1 MAGEAKS
8 GGNHPTRR
16 GGSSTR
22 SAGNRRSYGSYGFG
36 SYGSGNQ
43 SSAHGSGNQST
54 NRRPY
59 GTGNQST
66 RKSASHRGVK
76 NGKHVVGGHHSTRAS
91 SPRKASGAHVPTHA
105 KRPSAS
111 VARSGSHSRPSG
123 SSRRSRGSG
132 DFLMAV
138 SGFLR
143 KLKELIVSGCRSIA
157 RGFRRLRPQVR
168 LALVGIIA
176 VIVLVLCFR
185 AFACHDTSVAPGQ
198 PVTIVVAEGSSTKT
212 IAAQLEEAGVIDNGR
227 TFTNYVKNHGQA
239 NALKPGTYS
248 FVTGMDESEVAAL
261 LVAGPAS
268 EGNLVIPE
276 GMTLKETAEVVHGAC
291 PQISV
296 DEFVQLAKTGA
307 PRYAA
312 DYPFLANAYNDSLEG
327 YLFPKTYEVA
337 EGATADDVIRMQ
349 LDQFAKETQDID
361 YSYAKGKGLSQADVI
376 TIASIIEEEA
386 YIDEDRPRIASVIYN
401 RLAKPM
407 RLQLD
412 STVIYALDGK
422 AGEHLST
429 EDTRVESPY
438 NTYINDGLPPGPI
451 SSPGRTSIEAAAQP
465 AQTDYLYYVLTSR
478 DGSQTFTNNYDD
490 FLKAK
495 EKYKEVFGV
504 N

>member
-1 MAGEAKS
+1 
-8 GGNHPTRR
+8 
-16 GGSSTR
+16 
-22 SAGNRRSYGSYGFG
+22 
-36 SYGSGNQ
+36 NQ
-43 SSAHGSGNQST
+43 
-54 NRRPY
+54 
-59 GTGNQST
+59 GTGNQGT
-66 RKSASHRGVK
+66 RKSASRRGVK
-76 NGKHVVGGHHSTRAS
+76 NGKHVAGGHHSAKAS
-91 SPRKASGAHVPTHA
+91 SSRKVSGTHTPTHA

-111 VARSGSHSRPSG
+111 AARGGSHSRPSG
-123 SSRRSRGSG
+123 SARRSKGSG
-132 DFLMAV
+132 DFLTAV

-157 RGFRRLRPQVR
+157 RGFRRLKPQVR
-168 LALVGIIA
+168 LALIGIIA
-176 VIVLVLCFR
+176 AIVLVLCFR
-185 AFACHDTSVAPGQ
+185 AFACHDTSVASGQ

-212 IAAQLEEAGVIDNGR
+212 IAAQLEEAGVIDSGR

-276 GMTLKETAEVVHGAC
+276 GVTLKETAEVVHGAC

-327 YLFPKTYEVA
+327 YLFPKTYEVS

-361 YSYAKGKGLSQADVI
+361 YSYAKGKGLSQSDVI

-386 YIDEDRPRIASVIYN
+386 YIDEDRPKIASVIYN

-438 NTYINDGLPPGPI
+438 NTYINNGLPPGPI